1 MIRFILALVAAL
13 FIGHMAAAQE
23 IPMATTPAP
32 AASPEDTLVFELST
46 GGTVK
51 VEMRPDKAPGHVAR
65 IKELVRSHFYDGAIF
80 HRVIDGFMA
89 QGGDP
94 TGTGMGGSKLP
105 NLKAEFNDLPHLRG
119 VASMARSQ
127 SPDSANSQFFIVL
140 APSQFLDGQYTAWGR
155 VSEGMDAVDG
165 IAKGEPPANPT
176 KIVKAYILVDAA
188 KKDAAAA
195 K

>member
-1 MIRFILALVAAL
+1 MFRTLLAPFAALVIAHGA
-13 FIGHMAAAQE
+13 FAQE
-23 IPMATTPAP
+23 TMPVPTPEP
-32 AASPEDTLVFELST
+32 AATPDNTLVLDLST
-46 GGTVK
+46 GGHVTIVL
-51 VEMRPDKAPGHVAR
+51 RPDKAPNHVAR
-65 IKELVRSHFYDGAIF
+65 IKELVRSHFYDGTIF

-155 VSEGMDAVDG
+155 VSDGMDAVDG

-176 KIVKAYILVDAA
+176 KIVKAYVLGDAA
-188 KKDAAAA
+188 KKDAEAA

>member
-13 FIGHMAAAQE
+13 FIGHMATAQE

-32 AASPEDTLVFELST
+32 AASPEDILVFELST

-65 IKELVRSHFYDGAIF
+65 IKELVRSHFYDGTIF

-176 KIVKAYILVDAA
+176 KIVKAYVLADVA
-188 KKDAAAA
+188 KKDAGTA

>member
-1 MIRFILALVAAL
+1 
-13 FIGHMAAAQE
+13 
-23 IPMATTPAP
+23 MATTPAP
-32 AASPEDTLVFELST
+32 AASPEDTSVFELST

-51 VEMRPDKAPGHVAR
+51 IEMRPDKAPGHVAR
-65 IKELVRSHFYDGAIF
+65 IKELVRSHFYDGTIF

-94 TGTGMGGSKLP
+94 TGTGMGGSKMP

-155 VSEGMDAVDG
+155 VSDGMDAVDG

-176 KIVKAYILVDAA
+176 KIVKAYILADAA
-188 KKDAAAA
+188 KNDAGAA

>member
-1 MIRFILALVAAL
+1 MRPLSLAFLALFAGRIA
-13 FIGHMAAAQE
+13 FAQE
-23 IPMATTPAP
+23 TVPVPTPEPAP
-32 AASPEDTLVFELST
+32 TAENTLILDLST
-46 GGTVK
+46 GGHVSIAL
-51 VEMRPDKAPGHVAR
+51 RPDKAPGHVAR
-65 IKELVRSHFYDGAIF
+65 IKELARAHFYDGTIF

-119 VASMARSQ
+119 VTSMARAQ
-127 SPDSANSQFFIVL
+127 DPNSANSQFFIVL

-155 VSEGMDAVDG
+155 VSEGMDAVDA

-176 KIVKAYILVDAA
+176 KIVKAYIAADRDKGAGAA
-188 KKDAAAA
+188 K
-195 K
+195 

>member
-13 FIGHMAAAQE
+13 FIGHMATAQE

-32 AASPEDTLVFELST
+32 AASPEDILVFELST

-51 VEMRPDKAPGHVAR
+51 VEMRPDKGPGHVAR
-65 IKELVRSHFYDGAIF
+65 IKELVRSHFYDGTIF

-127 SPDSANSQFFIVL
+127 SPESANSQFFIVL

-176 KIVKAYILVDAA
+176 KIVKAYVLADVA
-188 KKDAAAA
+188 KKDAGTA